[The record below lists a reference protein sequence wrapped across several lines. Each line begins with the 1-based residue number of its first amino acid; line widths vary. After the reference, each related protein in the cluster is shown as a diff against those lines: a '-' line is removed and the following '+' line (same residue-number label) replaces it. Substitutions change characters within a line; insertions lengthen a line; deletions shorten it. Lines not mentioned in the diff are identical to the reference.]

1 MAQEPCSH
9 ALPLRGSRDIRVAHQ
24 GDISFVLDPDHP
36 QQASFLLRH
45 PENDAIGDLFPQFV
59 CRHVRFAPPI
69 DGYHSTISL
78 RSVVDDR

>member
-36 QQASFLLRH
+36 QQASFLLATQKTT
-45 PENDAIGDLFPQFV
+45 PSAISFRNSSAGM
-59 CRHVRFAPPI
+59 
-69 DGYHSTISL
+69 
-78 RSVVDDR
+78 